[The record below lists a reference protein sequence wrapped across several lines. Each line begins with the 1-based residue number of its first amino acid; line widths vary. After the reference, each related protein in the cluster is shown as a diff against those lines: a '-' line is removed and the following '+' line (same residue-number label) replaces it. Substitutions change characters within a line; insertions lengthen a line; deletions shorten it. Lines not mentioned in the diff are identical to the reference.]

1 MPFVSTLHKKY
12 TPFLS
17 SIHQNLCEMRTWGYA
32 FEARMIRGLRKNQSL
47 GDLLVRAKLEGRVN
61 EPPDTLLQFLV
72 QKHII
77 SNLYSGA
84 S

>member
-1 MPFVSTLHKKY
+1 MPFVSTFHKKY